1 MKQHYE
7 EKLVL
12 LQEKIQATVKERD
25 SVLASYGKGNNE
37 PTEKVKKIKEDYE
50 KRLADMQREMKSLQ
64 TAKREHSKLLK
75 NQSLNENQIRTLSNE
90 ISEMKRTK
98 VKLMNKMKE
107 ESQRHKEAETKRN
120 REIAVL
126 KKQSRI
132 DANRIKKMEAEKRAN
147 SIVLKRKHEEVAALR
162 TAVNRKPWMKTNGRP
177 KDRKQSKQKWVSL
190 EKNIAES
197 TINKQSIS
205 ALEKEMVRKIESRAE
220 VQEELNQKKA
230 LLLDPLYATSRVIRE
245 EVENLQA
252 NLDHI
257 QTSIRDLQN
266 EILQVEENK
275 VTFESGDVLNT
286 IVDPSETSYI
296 LEKLYNMAL
305 HQSCLA
311 AQNDSAVRELQA
323 ENEQLKKESEV
334 QEQLLRHLLENRE
347 KSHGRLS
354 PNGNSSS
361 TTSSRSTSPIDN
373 GSIHNMLRREN
384 GKQRK
389 KMMAPQDLLFQ
400 NESTGPVSLSTSY
413 HSSHSHSAATSP
425 EHHPAPGSNFAPP
438 PLTRSF
444 TTIKEKGLDASPPG
458 SPPVYRR
465 QTSREENVFSRLT
478 SQLASSIPMSTSRKP
493 GKITNYNFPKR
504 GRARL
509 QCTNIVEG
517 HSKAVLALHATDD
530 YLFTASKDRTVVVWD
545 LRGMRESQVFGN
557 FPNSVVAV
565 KYDPQNNL
573 LFSVSSC
580 YIKVWDIRSSKAIR
594 TLNSQG
600 NSTSWSSQST
610 NFESTNLTINAIAL
624 SENSLYTAVC
634 DRVRVWDLRKFS
646 VVGKLLGGHQAA
658 IMCLAVS
665 PTDTG
670 EDVVVTGS
678 KDHYIKIFN
687 VGAEPGLVVT
697 PATLEPPHYDGIQ
710 CLALRGETL
719 FSGSR
724 DYVIKKWNL
733 DSHELVTSVNAAHR
747 DWVTDLCCSQ

>member
-1 MKQHYE
+1 MSMISQKKDDQSDDSEGDSDSSDSDGEGDDSEENKNTEYSAELAALNSEISIKQQLIDALEKNQKKLHNMKQHYE

-37 PTEKVKKIKEDYE
+37 PTEKVKKIKEEYE

-444 TTIKEKGLDASPPG
+444 TTIKVQSVPASPVTLRKGLTLSPRINRKT
-458 SPPVYRR
+458 YII
-465 QTSREENVFSRLT
+465 
-478 SQLASSIPMSTSRKP
+478 SSNHPSM
-493 GKITNYNFPKR
+493 
-504 GRARL
+504 
-509 QCTNIVEG
+509 
-517 HSKAVLALHATDD
+517 
-530 YLFTASKDRTVVVWD
+530 
-545 LRGMRESQVFGN
+545 
-557 FPNSVVAV
+557 
-565 KYDPQNNL
+565 
-573 LFSVSSC
+573 
-580 YIKVWDIRSSKAIR
+580 
-594 TLNSQG
+594 
-600 NSTSWSSQST
+600 
-610 NFESTNLTINAIAL
+610 
-624 SENSLYTAVC
+624 
-634 DRVRVWDLRKFS
+634 
-646 VVGKLLGGHQAA
+646 
-658 IMCLAVS
+658 
-665 PTDTG
+665 
-670 EDVVVTGS
+670 
-678 KDHYIKIFN
+678 
-687 VGAEPGLVVT
+687 
-697 PATLEPPHYDGIQ
+697 
-710 CLALRGETL
+710 
-719 FSGSR
+719 
-724 DYVIKKWNL
+724 
-733 DSHELVTSVNAAHR
+733 
-747 DWVTDLCCSQ
+747 

>member
-1 MKQHYE
+1 
-7 EKLVL
+7 
-12 LQEKIQATVKERD
+12 
-25 SVLASYGKGNNE
+25 
-37 PTEKVKKIKEDYE
+37 
-50 KRLADMQREMKSLQ
+50 
-64 TAKREHSKLLK
+64 
-75 NQSLNENQIRTLSNE
+75 
-90 ISEMKRTK
+90 
-98 VKLMNKMKE
+98 
-107 ESQRHKEAETKRN
+107 
-120 REIAVL
+120 
-126 KKQSRI
+126 
-132 DANRIKKMEAEKRAN
+132 
-147 SIVLKRKHEEVAALR
+147 
-162 TAVNRKPWMKTNGRP
+162 
-177 KDRKQSKQKWVSL
+177 
-190 EKNIAES
+190 
-197 TINKQSIS
+197 
-205 ALEKEMVRKIESRAE
+205 
-220 VQEELNQKKA
+220 
-230 LLLDPLYATSRVIRE
+230 
-245 EVENLQA
+245 
-252 NLDHI
+252 
-257 QTSIRDLQN
+257 
-266 EILQVEENK
+266 
-275 VTFESGDVLNT
+275 
-286 IVDPSETSYI
+286 
-296 LEKLYNMAL
+296 
-305 HQSCLA
+305 
-311 AQNDSAVRELQA
+311 
-323 ENEQLKKESEV
+323 
-334 QEQLLRHLLENRE
+334 
-347 KSHGRLS
+347 
-354 PNGNSSS
+354 
-361 TTSSRSTSPIDN
+361 
-373 GSIHNMLRREN
+373 
-384 GKQRK
+384 
-389 KMMAPQDLLFQ
+389 
-400 NESTGPVSLSTSY
+400 
-413 HSSHSHSAATSP
+413 
-425 EHHPAPGSNFAPP
+425 
-438 PLTRSF
+438 
-444 TTIKEKGLDASPPG
+444 
-458 SPPVYRR
+458 
-465 QTSREENVFSRLT
+465 
-478 SQLASSIPMSTSRKP
+478 MSTSRKP

-747 DWVTDLCCSQ
+747 DWVTDLCFAPSSSVLVSGSRDGNIKLWSVDSCANLAEIKAHDSPINALTSNASHIFSASNDGKCMMWKMSPERAV